1 VRVRVE
7 FTVEPFREGAP
18 GPYVDAAIAAMRA
31 DGHAVDVGPF
41 ANTVEAEHVDVA
53 ASIGRMVSA
62 ATEAG
67 ATSVSINVAV
77 ADLATSKSTSRATSQ
92 PPKVPA
98 MTGAGKPPDPLLDLI
113 HEVEREF
120 GSELHLLDRIA
131 KQRAAR
137 LLDERGAFRFRGAV
151 EEIAD
156 AMAVS
161 RVTIYNYLKA
171 IREAL

>member
-1 VRVRVE
+1 VRVRLE

-18 GPYVDAAIAAMRA
+18 GPHVDAAIAAMRVA
-31 DGHAVDVGPF
+31 GHEVEVGPF
-41 ANTVEAEHVDVA
+41 ANTVIGEHEELVSSVA
-53 ASIGRMVSA
+53 AMTA
-62 ATEAG
+62 AAIDAG
-67 ATSVSINVAV
+67 ATSVSINVTLAHLEAV
-77 ADLATSKSTSRATSQ
+77 RPVASASSAHLT
-92 PPKVPA
+92 
-98 MTGAGKPPDPLLDLI
+98 PDPLVDLI

-120 GSELHLLDRIA
+120 GSELHLLDRIE

-137 LLDERGAFRFRGAV
+137 VLDERGAFRFRGAV

-171 IREAL
+171 IREG

>member
-1 VRVRVE
+1 MRVRVE

-18 GPYVDAAIAAMRA
+18 GPYVEAAISAMRA

-41 ANTVEAEHVDVA
+41 ANTVEAEHDVVA
-53 ASIGRMVSA
+53 ASMGRMVSA
-62 ATEAG
+62 ALDAG

-77 ADLATSKSTSRATSQ
+77 ADLESPRLSAK
-92 PPKVPA
+92 PA
-98 MTGAGKPPDPLLDLI
+98 LKPTPTPADTTPDPLLDMI
-113 HEVEREF
+113 HDVEREL
-120 GSELHLLDRIA
+120 GSELHLLDRIT

-137 LLDERGAFRFRGAV
+137 ILDERGAFRFRGAV

-171 IREAL
+171 IREAP